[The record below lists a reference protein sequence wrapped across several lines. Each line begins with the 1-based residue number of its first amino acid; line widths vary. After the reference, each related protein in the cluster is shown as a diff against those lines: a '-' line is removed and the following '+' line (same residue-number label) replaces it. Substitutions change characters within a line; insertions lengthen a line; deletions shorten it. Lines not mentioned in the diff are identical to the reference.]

1 MRLIDHAADVY
12 SQFGEDG
19 IIEKIFEMV
28 GARWKTCCEF
38 GAADGLSC
46 SNTAHLWKD
55 LGWAAF
61 LVESDDERFRQLE
74 ENTAD
79 YDTEILH
86 HHVAT
91 SGDDAI
97 DHILPPRFQHSLD
110 YMSIDIDGDDWEV
123 FERLTHVRPRVV
135 SVEYN
140 QSIPPPHKI
149 RQACRGD
156 SLGASAAV
164 LDEIAQKKDYVLVA
178 MTRTNMFFVVREEAS
193 FFDVYEK
200 ELTALYDWSL
210 VTYLSTDNQGRPF
223 LVGAAPPW
231 GLRHTPYVRPTEGD
245 YALAPTSRDS
255 LIAAWEDAYG
265 KALVVPVN
273 WSFNIADRE
282 TAAPV
287 LANLF
292 STNCN
297 LILLDVEQ
305 VGDEARI
312 DWIPK
317 QAKIYGYQIWR
328 SHTLVAAVRQD
339 LVKRP
344 VV

>member
-1 MRLIDHAADVY
+1 MRLSDYSSDIY

-19 IIEKIFEMV
+19 IVEKIF
-28 GARWKTCCEF
+28 ATITPHWKTCCEF
-38 GAADGLSC
+38 GASDGLSC

-61 LVESDDERFRQLE
+61 LIESDDERFRQLE
-74 ENTAD
+74 ANTAD
-79 YDTEILH
+79 YDVEILH

-97 DHILPPRFQHSLD
+97 DHILPPGFQHSLD
-110 YMSIDIDGDDWEV
+110 YMSIDIDGDDCEV

-178 MTRTNMFFVVREEAS
+178 MTRTNMFFVVQEEALL
-193 FFDVYEK
+193 FEEYETN
-200 ELTALYDWSL
+200 LVSLYDWSR
-210 VTYLSTDNQGRPF
+210 VTYLSTDQQGRPF
-223 LVGAAPPW
+223 LVGGLPPW
-231 GLRHTPYVRPTEGD
+231 GLRHTPYIRPTEGN
-245 YALAPTSRDS
+245 YSLAPASRES
-255 LIAAWEDAYG
+255 LIAAWEDIYG

-273 WSFNIADRE
+273 WSFNLADE
-282 TAAPV
+282 KSAPV

-297 LILLDVEQ
+297 LILFDVEQ
-305 VGDEARI
+305 VGDEERI
-312 DWIPK
+312 RWIPK
-317 QAKIYGYQIWR
+317 QAQVYGYETWR
-328 SHTLVAAVRQD
+328 SHTLIAAVRKD
-339 LVKRP
+339 LAKRP
-344 VV
+344 VE